1 MRQHHGMRTTL
12 DLDEDVLLAA
22 KELAARSKRSAGKV
36 ISEVFRRG
44 LHASDTPVAPQGA
57 RNKVAA
63 GFEVLPAGG
72 RVVTARLVSKLRE
85 ETETR

>member
-12 DLDEDVLLAA
+12 DLDEDVMLAA
-22 KELAARSKRSAGKV
+22 KELAARSMRSAGKV

-44 LHASDTPVAPQGA
+44 LHAGEAPA
-57 RNKVAA
+57 PTRRTRANVAA